1 MPRAMPLARKRPT
14 LRFCCGSWRERSGP
28 APRRSPRTPE
38 HPARRWLAARHLWRP
53 DLQLPPSVRWLQAEG
68 PPSVGGLL
76 AAFAPPGQLEPSGVQ
91 LVSVDVDGRPAPDI
105 DGPDGLAMRSIGAM
119 RGAVCVLGRP
129 AADGG
134 VNVAEGLDDALA
146 LAARLP
152 WPAVSA
158 GGRGGFF
165 DVDLARW
172 LPSLSAVDVWPT
184 LDEAGIEAA
193 RTLTRRVARLGGVSG
208 IQRVVNGTTPAEAGG
223 PFAPLDAAAVE
234 SSAADLERGGLPTWE
249 ARRLASVILGQ
260 VLHLADGTLPA
271 TREGIPRPA
280 PAGSSPLSDRIGP
293 KPPFSRS
300 TAKTPTR

>member
-1 MPRAMPLARKRPT
+1 MKHDKSRSYAEGYAAGREASHSEVLLRELARKKWASAAPIPT
-14 LRFCCGSWRERSGP
+14 DSK
-28 APRRSPRTPE
+28 

-68 PPSVGGLL
+68 SPSVGGLL
-76 AAFAPPGQLEPSGVQ
+76 AAFAPPRQLEPSGVQ

-129 AADGG
+129 AADRG

-184 LDEAGIEAA
+184 LDEAG
-193 RTLTRRVARLGGVSG
+193 
-208 IQRVVNGTTPAEAGG
+208 G
-223 PFAPLDAAAVE
+223 PFAPLDAAALE
-234 SSAADLERGGLPTWE
+234 SSAADLERSGLPTWE

-280 PAGSSPLSDRIGP
+280 PAGSSPLSDRFGP

>member
-1 MPRAMPLARKRPT
+1 M
-14 LRFCCGSWRERSGP
+14 
-28 APRRSPRTPE
+28 
-38 HPARRWLAARHLWRP
+38 RWLEAA
-53 DLQLPPSVRWLQAEG
+53 G
-68 PPSVGGLL
+68 GPSVGGLL
-76 AAFAPPGQLEPSGVQ
+76 AAFAPPGHGQPSGVQ
-91 LVSVDVDGRPAPDI
+91 LVSVDGDGRPAPDI

-119 RGAVCVLGRP
+119 RGAVCVLGLP
-129 AADGG
+129 DAVSG
-134 VNVAEGLDDALA
+134 VNVAEGLADALA

-184 LDEAGIEAA
+184 LDEAG
-193 RTLTRRVARLGGVSG
+193 
-208 IQRVVNGTTPAEAGG
+208 G

-234 SSAADLERGGLPTWE
+234 SSAADLDRGGLPTWE

-260 VLHLADGTLPA
+260 VLHLADGTLHA

-280 PAGSSPLSDRIGP
+280 PAGSSPLFAGSGLNR
-293 KPPFSRS
+293 
-300 TAKTPTR
+300 A